1 MCKNALR
8 RLCGRLGGF
17 VENDG
22 VGVLSTSMTRAT
34 DAPSRTLAP
43 DHVALSTIAA
53 SLSSAHEIN
62 HSQTSCTVLP
72 LVSDIKNG
80 SCGTLAFK
88 LEFLL
93 SPMAAR
99 MPNGVSNNAS
109 KPSQWGHRN
118 QHVSQKDKARLAQML
133 ESKIA
138 PSDIQ
143 SQRR

>member
-53 SLSSAHEIN
+53 SLSSAHETI
-62 HSQTSCTVLP
+62 HSQTPSTLLP
-72 LVSDIKNG
+72 LVSDIENG
-80 SCGTLAFK
+80 SCGMLTFR
-88 LEFLL
+88 LELLL

-99 MPNGVSNNAS
+99 MPGGVSNDVS
-109 KPSQWGHRN
+109 KPSQ
-118 QHVSQKDKARLAQML
+118 
-133 ESKIA
+133 
-138 PSDIQ
+138 
-143 SQRR
+143 